1 VLTKFQNYIESH
13 HLIKK
18 GDRIL
23 VALSG
28 GVDSMVLAE
37 LLRRCGYDIAF
48 AHCNFHL
55 RGTESDGDEQFVRE
69 YAERVGVK
77 LFVRQFDTLE
87 YVETQKVSV
96 EMAARELR
104 YAWFNDLIAA
114 NERVISNESHAH
126 PVISN
131 ESHAQP
137 VISNESHAHPVISNE
152 SHAHPVISTERSEW
166 RNLLFDKLALA
177 HQADDQIETFFINL
191 LRGSGIKGLKAMQP
205 RNGMYIRP
213 LLWASR
219 DEIKQFAIENGI
231 QWREDSTNSDTIYL
245 RNKIRHELMPAFDS
259 VKPEAREKILE
270 SVNHLASENQLYR
283 ELLKE
288 KISQIETV
296 DGVLHSIPKRHFDC
310 SSTEWR
316 AERRNLLQSD
326 SFRHE
331 GDSSIPLR
339 YTRND
344 GDGRQLLFEWIR
356 DFGFSFSQCES
367 ILTALDSESGKEF
380 YSANYQLVIEKE
392 TIDIFPKAF
401 NAFNA
406 LNALKVSQYEK
417 ASNFKLQTSNLNIAQ
432 LDYDK
437 LKLPLKTRHW
447 QQGDRFRPLGMRG
460 TKLVSDFFNDNGF
473 TTFQKKNTLILTDN
487 EGEIVWIV
495 GYRIDDRFKI
505 TEKTKTIYEIKFG
518 D

>member
-1 VLTKFQNYIESH
+1 MLEQFRKYITSN
-13 HLIKK
+13 HLINK
-18 GDRIL
+18 GDRVL

-37 LLRRCGYDIAF
+37 LLRREGYDIAF

-55 RGTESDGDEQFVRE
+55 RGKESDGDEQFVRE

-104 YAWFNDLIAA
+104 YAWFNDLINA
-114 NERVISNESHAH
+114 NEHISSTESH
-126 PVISN
+126 V
-131 ESHAQP
+131 
-137 VISNESHAHPVISNE
+137 
-152 SHAHPVISTERSEW
+152 HPVISTERSEW

-177 HQADDQIETFFINL
+177 HHADDQIETFFINL
-191 LRGSGIKGLKAMQP
+191 LRGAGIKGLKAMQP

-219 DEIKQFAIENGI
+219 EEIKSFAIENGI
-231 QWREDSTNSDTIYL
+231 QWREDSTNNDTVYL
-245 RNKIRHELMPAFDS
+245 RNKIRHELMPVFDS
-259 VKPEAREKILE
+259 IKPEAREKILE

-331 GDSSIPLR
+331 GDSSVPLR

-367 ILTALDSESGKEF
+367 ILASLDSEPGKEF

-392 TIDIFPKAF
+392 TIEIFPIDPVQTRH
-401 NAFNA
+401 NLSQRVTIQPVRTRHA
-406 LNALKVSQYEK
+406 LSLLITDNP
-417 ASNFKLQTSNLNIAQ
+417 NIAQ

-437 LKLPLKTRHW
+437 LKLPLQTRFW
-447 QQGDRFRPLGMRG
+447 QQGDRFHPLGMRG
-460 TKLVSDFFNDNGF
+460 TKLVSDFFNDNDF

-505 TEKTKTIYEIKFG
+505 TEKTKTIYQIVAE
-518 D
+518 